1 MQVNSI
7 TRCKKYI
14 YIINANANKI
24 YIIPGAIHIIIKNIG
39 VVKFMAKNNVVNIK
53 LDAET
58 KSKLETLAYIRR
70 MTLQELCKNA
80 IDDIIT
86 QNSKRIAEAEKLREP
101 QTNKGE

>member
-1 MQVNSI
+1 
-7 TRCKKYI
+7 
-14 YIINANANKI
+14 
-24 YIIPGAIHIIIKNIG
+24 
-39 VVKFMAKNNVVNIK
+39 MAKNSVVNIK

-80 IDDIIT
+80 IDNLLKE
-86 QNSKRIAEAEKLREP
+86 NSKRIAEAEKLRDP

>member
-7 TRCKKYI
+7 IICKKYI

-70 MTLQELCKNA
+70 MTLQELCKCGNYVG
-80 IDDIIT
+80 IECEEFTGNIELNI
-86 QNSKRIAEAEKLREP
+86 E
-101 QTNKGE
+101 

>member
-14 YIINANANKI
+14 YIINVNANKI

-70 MTLQELCKNA
+70 LTLQELCKNA

>member
-7 TRCKKYI
+7 IICKKYI

-39 VVKFMAKNNVVNIK
+39 VVKFMAKNSVVNIK

-80 IDDIIT
+80 IDNLLKE
-86 QNSKRIAEAEKLREP
+86 NSKRIAEAEKLRDP